1 MNTKSFVQ
9 NLNQITAALIS
20 MTPAQ
25 REVVHQSIRE
35 SQVELPTNELFQ
47 PIFDTSSSCPHC
59 TSTHLRKWGKSGET
73 QRYRCNHCA
82 KTFNIKTKTPLARL
96 RKCHLWE
103 EYARCMEL
111 KLTLR
116 QAASICHINLK
127 TAFLWRHRFLM
138 ANTAKTQDKLSGI
151 IEVDEFFMAYS
162 EKGSK
167 KLTRGRKARKRG
179 GDADKR
185 TKDDQVAILLSID
198 RSKHIVNKVL
208 AADTASEIEANFE
221 PHILSNSV
229 LCSDGAWP
237 YVNIAEHKNC
247 VHKRLINGKNRVI
260 ENIYHIQ
267 TVNGA
272 ITHFKSWVVGKM
284 KGVATKYLPHYLT
297 WFRESSAKYDF
308 QQILLAAYR

>member
-1 MNTKSFVQ
+1 MKTKSFVLK
-9 NLNQITAALIS
+9 LNQITSALIS

-25 REVVHQSIRE
+25 REVVHQSILA
-35 SQVELPTNELFQ
+35 SQVEMPTNELFQ
-47 PIFDTSSSCPHC
+47 PIFDTSSCCPHC
-59 TSTHLRKWGKSGET
+59 TSTLLRKWGKSGET
-73 QRYRCNHCA
+73 QRYRCNHCT

-111 KLTLR
+111 KLTLI
-116 QAASICHINLK
+116 QAAAICHINLR

-138 ANTAKTQDKLSGI
+138 ANAAKTQDTLSGI

-167 KLTRGRKARKRG
+167 QLTNGRKARKRG

-185 TKDDQVAILLSID
+185 TTDEQVAILLSID
-198 RSKHIVNKVL
+198 RSKHIVSKVL
-208 AADTASEIEANFE
+208 AADTALEIETNFE
-221 PHILSNSV
+221 SHITNNSV

-237 YVNIAEHKNC
+237 YVNVAEHKHC
-247 VHKRLINGKNRVI
+247 DHKRLINGKNRVI

-267 TVNGA
+267 TVNGY
-272 ITHFKSWVVGKM
+272 ITHFKSWVIGKM
-284 KGVATKYLPHYLT
+284 KGIATKYLPHYLA

-308 QQILLAAYR
+308 QKILVAAYR

>member
-1 MNTKSFVQ
+1 MKTKSFVLK
-9 NLNQITAALIS
+9 LNQITTALLS

-25 REVVHQSIRE
+25 RETVHQSIRT
-35 SQVELPTNELFQ
+35 SQVEMPINELFQ
-47 PIFDTSSSCPHC
+47 PIFDASPSCPHC
-59 TSTHLRKWGKSGET
+59 TSAHLRKWGKSGEP

-103 EYARCMEL
+103 EYARCIEL

-138 ANTAKTQDKLSGI
+138 AKASKKQDTLSGI
-151 IEVDEFFMAYS
+151 IEVDEFFMASS

-167 KLTRGRKARKRG
+167 HLTNGRKARKRG

-185 TKDDQVAILLSID
+185 TKDEQVAILLSID
-198 RSKHIVNKVL
+198 RSQHIVSKVL
-208 AADTASEIEANFE
+208 AADTALEIETNFE
-221 PHILSNSV
+221 SHITSHSV

-237 YVNIAEHKNC
+237 YVKIAEHKSC
-247 VHKRLINGKNRVI
+247 DHKRLINGKNRVI
-260 ENIYHIQ
+260 GNIYHIQ
-267 TVNGA
+267 TVNGT
-272 ITHFKSWVVGKM
+272 ITHFKSWVIGNM
-284 KGVATKYLPHYLT
+284 KGIATKYLPNYLA
-297 WFRESSAKYDF
+297 WFRESNAKYDF
-308 QQILLAAYR
+308 QQILVAAYR

>member
-1 MNTKSFVQ
+1 MKTKSFVLK
-9 NLNQITAALIS
+9 LNQITSALLS

-25 REVVHQSIRE
+25 REVVHQSIRT
-35 SQVELPTNELFQ
+35 SQVEMPTNELFQ
-47 PIFDTSSSCPHC
+47 PIFDTSPSCPHC
-59 TSTHLRKWGKSGET
+59 PSTHLRKWGRSGGT
-73 QRYRCNHCA
+73 QRYQCNCCA

-116 QAASICHINLK
+116 QAASICHINIK

-138 ANTAKTQDKLSGI
+138 ANAAKTQDTLSGI

-167 KLTRGRKARKRG
+167 KLTSGRKARKRG

-185 TKDDQVAILLSID
+185 TKDEQVAILLSID
-198 RSKHIVNKVL
+198 RSKHIVSKVL
-208 AADTASEIEANFE
+208 AADTALEIETNFE
-221 PHILSNSV
+221 SHITDKSV

-237 YVNIAEHKNC
+237 YVNIAAHKSC
-247 VHKRLINGKNRVI
+247 DHKRLINGKNRVI
-260 ENIYHIQ
+260 DNIYHIQ
-267 TVNGA
+267 TVNGS
-272 ITHFKSWVVGKM
+272 ITHFKSWVIGKM
-284 KGVATKYLPHYLT
+284 KGIASKYLPHYLA

-308 QQILLAAYR
+308 QQILVAAYR

>member
-1 MNTKSFVQ
+1 MKTKTFVQ
-9 NLNQITAALIS
+9 KLNQITSALLS

-25 REVVHQSIRE
+25 REVVHQSIRTT
-35 SQVELPTNELFQ
+35 QVEIPTNELFQ
-47 PIFDTSSSCPHC
+47 PIFDASSSCPHC
-59 TSTHLRKWGKSGET
+59 ASTHLRKWGKSGET
-73 QRYRCNHCA
+73 QRYRCNGCA

-103 EYARCMEL
+103 EYARCMAL

-116 QAASICHINLK
+116 QTASICHINLK

-138 ANTAKTQDKLSGI
+138 ANTAKTQDTLSGI

-167 KLTRGRKARKRG
+167 KLTSGRKARKRG

-198 RSKHIVNKVL
+198 RSKHIVSKVL
-208 AADTASEIEANFE
+208 AADTALEIETHFE
-221 PHILSNSV
+221 SHITNNSV

-237 YVNIAEHKNC
+237 YVNVAAHKNC
-247 VHKRLINGKNRVI
+247 DHKRLINGKDRVI

-267 TVNGA
+267 TVNGS
-272 ITHFKSWVVGKM
+272 ISHFKSWVIGKM
-284 KGVATKYLPHYLT
+284 KGVATKYLAHYLA

-308 QQILLAAYR
+308 QQILVAAYR

>member
-1 MNTKSFVQ
+1 MKTKSFVLK
-9 NLNQITAALIS
+9 LNQITSALLS

-25 REVVHQSIRE
+25 REVVHQSIRT
-35 SQVELPTNELFQ
+35 SQVEMPINELFQ
-47 PIFDTSSSCPHC
+47 PIFDTSPSCPHC
-59 TSTHLRKWGKSGET
+59 SSTHLRKWGKSGGT
-73 QRYRCNHCA
+73 QRYRCNCCA

-138 ANTAKTQDKLSGI
+138 ANTAKTQDTLSGI
-151 IEVDEFFMAYS
+151 IEVDEFFMACS

-167 KLTRGRKARKRG
+167 KLSKGRKARKRG
-179 GDADKR
+179 SDADKR
-185 TKDDQVAILLSID
+185 TKDEQVAILLSID
-198 RSKHIVNKVL
+198 RSKHIVSKVL
-208 AADTASEIEANFE
+208 AADTAREIETNFE
-221 PHILSNSV
+221 SHITSHSV

-237 YVNIAEHKNC
+237 YVNVAEHKSC
-247 VHKRLINGKNRVI
+247 DHKRLINGKHRVI
-260 ENIYHIQ
+260 DNIYHIQ

-272 ITHFKSWVVGKM
+272 ITHFKSWVIGKM
-284 KGVATKYLPHYLT
+284 KGVATKYLPNYLA
-297 WFRESSAKYDF
+297 WFR
-308 QQILLAAYR
+308 